1 MNSNEATLVVEG
13 LKTSFYTDDGIVRSV
28 DGVDFVVPKGKTLGL
43 VGESGCGKSI
53 TALSILQLI
62 PTPPGKIEAGK
73 IIFQGKDLLT
83 LSEKELQKIRGNR
96 ISMIFQEPMT
106 SLNPVFTVGNQLAEA
121 VKLHQGLD
129 DKAAMNKAIEMLQLV
144 GIPSPDKPVLRVCH

>member
-62 PTPPGKIEAGK
+62 PTPPGKIEGGK

-96 ISMIFQEPMT
+96 I
-106 SLNPVFTVGNQLAEA
+106 
-121 VKLHQGLD
+121 
-129 DKAAMNKAIEMLQLV
+129 
-144 GIPSPDKPVLRVCH
+144 